1 MRRAEESIL
10 SAEGDTPAAAAG
22 GVSEV
27 ERRQARRLYGAAW
40 ADALKSMQPVLQDQ
54 LEAIVEKFFRSLTEI
69 PSISQLILTM
79 APPEQA
85 QFKARLR
92 EYVLTLTSPELSDE
106 KHREFAGRL
115 GWQHAIMGVA
125 RDDLTLGSEILL
137 GLVRDHVGGVQH
149 GRAMAALSQRLMR
162 DMSLQMQVYQ
172 NVQLQRHKLTQE
184 LTQLVWQVESYN
196 DLIDRMTQR
205 LSQHGEIAACSFGRL
220 DNRGVFR
227 FEAVSVQANE
237 FLTRFE
243 QLAGG
248 SLSEVS
254 DDPTGRAWRTC
265 QVQRCVNFAT
275 DPATERWRGLMR
287 ESGFRSSVAIPVGP
301 EDSAPFFVLTLFSS
315 LPGGFNS
322 AHQQSFI
329 EQLQTLLAFALM
341 AIEERHGPA
350 HVVPY
355 TTRQHWSSLV
365 RTDALE
371 MHYQPLLDLQTG
383 RVSKV
388 EALAR
393 LREDGRLLGPGEFF
407 AALLPSD
414 FVELYARGLREVLR
428 QHKLWRDAGLNLA
441 VSLNLPSSALVDP
454 RYFDVTQHILQ
465 EQGCEPEV
473 LTLELLETGAV
484 GYGADVVGVFRK
496 FKSLGVKLAEDD
508 LGAGYSGLA
517 RLREMP
523 FDLIKIDRSIVQNM
537 ERDTFDV
544 LRFIYQLT
552 RLGHALGKRVAL
564 EGVEDP
570 GLLDAV
576 RILGVDAV
584 QGYAVARPMPGCD
597 LLPWLQ
603 TFQGSSAETG
613 FPPCDGVMARLARLL
628 VWEERLHLHL
638 EHAETLG
645 CDREEAERSG
655 LPLPRLFGERG
666 RQHADEAVAVAR
678 AHGMLS
684 TQYQHARQGLIS
696 AISTCD

>member
-1 MRRAEESIL
+1 M
-10 SAEGDTPAAAAG
+10 AAAW

-27 ERRQARRLYGAAW
+27 ERRQASRLYGAAW
-40 ADALKSMQPVLQDQ
+40 ADALQSMRPVLQDQ
-54 LEAIVEKFFRSLTEI
+54 LQVIVEKLFRSLAEI
-69 PSISQLILTM
+69 PSISDLILTM
-79 APPEQA
+79 APPEQT
-85 QFKARLR
+85 QFKARMR
-92 EYVLTLTSPELSDE
+92 EYLLTLTAPNLDAE
-106 KHREFAGRL
+106 KHRELAGRL
-115 GWQHAIMGVA
+115 GLQHAVMGVA

-137 GLVRDHVGGVQH
+137 ALVRDHVGGVQH
-149 GRAMAALSQRLMR
+149 GRALAALGQRLMR
-162 DMSLQMQVYQ
+162 DLSLQMQVYQ
-172 NVQLQRHKLTQE
+172 DVQIQRHKLTQE
-184 LTQLVWQVESYN
+184 LTQLVWQVESYT

-205 LSQHGEIAACSFGRL
+205 LSEHGEIAACSFGRL
-220 DNRGVFR
+220 DNRGLFR
-227 FEAVSVQANE
+227 FEAVSGQAND
-237 FLTRFE
+237 FLVRFE

-254 DDPTGRAWRTC
+254 EDPTARAWRTRE
-265 QVQRCVNFAT
+265 VQRCINFAT

-287 ESGFRSSVAIPVGP
+287 ERGYRSSVAIPVGP
-301 EDSAPFFVLTLFSS
+301 SDGPPFFVLTLFCT
-315 LPGGFNS
+315 LPGGFS
-322 AHQQSFI
+322 STHQQSFI
-329 EQLQTLLAFALM
+329 EQLQTLLVFALM
-341 AIEERHGPA
+341 SIEGRHGPA
-350 HVVPY
+350 RVVPY
-355 TTRQHWSSLV
+355 ATRQHWASLL

-383 RVSKV
+383 KVTKV

-414 FVELYARGLREVLR
+414 FVELYARGLREVLCQR
-428 QHKLWRDAGLNLA
+428 RRWRDAGLDLS

-454 RYFDVTQHILQ
+454 RYFDVTQSILL
-465 EQGCEPEV
+465 EQGCEPEM
-473 LTLELLETGAV
+473 LTLELLETGAI
-484 GYGADVVGVFRK
+484 GYGADAVGVFHK

-523 FDLIKIDRSIVQNM
+523 FDLIKIDRSIVQNL

-570 GLLDAV
+570 GLLAAV

-584 QGYAVARPMPGCD
+584 QGYAVAQPMPGEA

-603 TFQGSSAETG
+603 SFQANSVA
-613 FPPCDGVMARLARLL
+613 PCPRSNSVLARLARLL

-638 EHAETLG
+638 EHAQTLG
-645 CDREEAERSG
+645 ADSEEEATVSSP
-655 LPLPRLFGERG
+655 PLPTLLGERG
-666 RQHADEAVAVAR
+666 RVHADQAVAVAR
-678 AHGMLS
+678 LHGMLS
-684 TQYQHARQGLIS
+684 VQYQHARQGLIL
-696 AISTCD
+696 AISASD

>member
-1 MRRAEESIL
+1 M
-10 SAEGDTPAAAAG
+10 GDAPVAAAW

-27 ERRQARRLYGAAW
+27 ERRQASRLYGAAW
-40 ADALKSMQPVLQDQ
+40 ADALLSMQPVLQDQ
-54 LEAIVEKFFRSLTEI
+54 LEVIVEKLFRSLAEI
-69 PSISQLILTM
+69 PSISHLILTM
-79 APPEQA
+79 AEPEQA

-92 EYVLTLTSPELSDE
+92 EYLLTLTAPDLNAEG
-106 KHREFAGRL
+106 HRQLAGRL
-115 GWQHAIMGVA
+115 GLQHAVMGVA

-149 GRAMAALSQRLMR
+149 GRALAALGQRLMR

-172 NVQLQRHKLTQE
+172 EVQIQRHKLTQE
-184 LTQLVWQVESYN
+184 LTQLVWQVESYT

-205 LSQHGEIAACSFGRL
+205 LSEHGEIAACSFGRL

-227 FEAVSVQANE
+227 FEAVSGQAND
-237 FLTRFE
+237 FLMRFE

-254 DDPTGRAWRTC
+254 EDPTGRAWRTR
-265 QVQRCVNFAT
+265 QVQRCINFAT

-287 ESGFRSSVAIPVGP
+287 ERGYRSSVAIPVGP
-301 EDSAPFFVLTLFSS
+301 SDGAPFFVLTLFCT
-315 LPGGFNS
+315 LPGGFS
-322 AHQQSFI
+322 STHQQSFI
-329 EQLQTLLAFALM
+329 EQLQTLLVFALM
-341 AIEERHGPA
+341 AIEARHGPTR
-350 HVVPY
+350 VVPY
-355 TTRQHWSSLV
+355 ATRQHWASLL

-383 RVSKV
+383 SVSKV

-428 QHKLWRDAGLNLA
+428 QRSLWRDAGLDLA

-454 RYFDVTQHILQ
+454 RYFDVTQRILL
-465 EQGCEPEV
+465 EQDCEPEK
-473 LTLELLETGAV
+473 LTLELLETGAI
-484 GYGADVVGVFRK
+484 GSSADAVGVFHK

-523 FDLIKIDRSIVQNM
+523 FDLIKIDRSIVQNL

-570 GLLDAV
+570 GLLEAV

-584 QGYAVARPMPGCD
+584 QGYAVAQPMPGAA

-603 TFQGSSAETG
+603 TQGKARSAASARPKT
-613 FPPCDGVMARLARLL
+613 DGVLARLARLL

-638 EHAETLG
+638 EHASEQGDTTAG
-645 CDREEAERSG
+645 P
-655 LPLPRLFGERG
+655 PLPTLFGDRG
-666 RQHADEAVAVAR
+666 RSHADQAVAVAR
-678 AHGMLS
+678 LHGMLS
-684 TQYQHARQGLIS
+684 LQYQHARQGLIL
-696 AISTCD
+696 AISSSD

>member
-1 MRRAEESIL
+1 L
-10 SAEGDTPAAAAG
+10 SAVGDTPVAEAW

-27 ERRQARRLYGAAW
+27 ERRQASRLYGAAW
-40 ADALKSMQPVLQDQ
+40 ADALQSMRPVLQDQ
-54 LEAIVEKFFRSLTEI
+54 LEVIVEKLFRSLAEI
-69 PSISQLILTM
+69 PSISHLILTM
-79 APPEQA
+79 AQPEQA
-85 QFKARLR
+85 QFKVRLR
-92 EYVLTLTSPELSDE
+92 EYLLTLTAPDLDAE
-106 KHREFAGRL
+106 KHRELAGRL
-115 GWQHAIMGVA
+115 GLQHAVMGVA

-137 GLVRDHVGGVQH
+137 ALVRDHVGGVQH
-149 GRAMAALSQRLMR
+149 GRALAALGQRLMR

-172 NVQLQRHKLTQE
+172 DVQIQRHKLTQE
-184 LTQLVWQVESYN
+184 LTQLVWQVESYT

-205 LSQHGEIAACSFGRL
+205 LSQHGEIAACSFARL
-220 DNRGVFR
+220 DSRGLFR
-227 FEAVSVQANE
+227 FEAVSGQAND
-237 FLTRFE
+237 FLSCFE

-254 DDPTGRAWRTC
+254 DDPTGRAWRTRE
-265 QVQRCVNFAT
+265 VQRCINFAT

-287 ESGFRSSVAIPVGP
+287 ERGYRSSVAIPVGP
-301 EDSAPFFVLTLFSS
+301 SDSAPFFVLTLFCT
-315 LPGGFNS
+315 LPGGFSS

-329 EQLQTLLAFALM
+329 EQLQTLLVFALM
-341 AIEERHGPA
+341 AIEGRHGPA
-350 HVVPY
+350 RVVPY
-355 TTRQHWSSLV
+355 ATRQHWASLL

-383 RVSKV
+383 SVSKV

-428 QHKLWRDAGLNLA
+428 QRELWREAGLDLA

-454 RYFDVTQHILQ
+454 RYFDLTQRILL
-465 EQGCEPEV
+465 EQGCEPEM
-473 LTLELLETGAV
+473 LTLELLETGAI
-484 GYGADVVGVFRK
+484 GYGADAVGVFRK

-523 FDLIKIDRSIVQNM
+523 FDLIKIDRSIVQNL

-570 GLLDAV
+570 GLLEAV

-584 QGYAVARPMPGCD
+584 QGYAVAQPMPGAA

-603 TFQGSSAETG
+603 DHRLARADASRPAS
-613 FPPCDGVMARLARLL
+613 DGVLARLARLL

-638 EHAETLG
+638 EHASEQDTT
-645 CDREEAERSG
+645 ASP
-655 LPLPRLFGERG
+655 PLPSLFGDRG
-666 RQHADEAVAVAR
+666 RSHADQAVAVAR
-678 AHGMLS
+678 LHGMLS
-684 TQYQHARQGLIS
+684 VQYQHARQGLIL
-696 AISTCD
+696 AISACD